1 MTAKHRSM
9 NVAGR
14 MRAASWTTLNFNFRH
29 TFVPYI
35 IFFIIL
41 HCAIYRSTQAHK
53 HEQLTAKIHQNY
65 IYKRQRLSS
74 DCLNTPSEVAEKV
87 CSRVALCLE
96 KLISKV
102 KVNFELNLVH

>member
-1 MTAKHRSM
+1 M
-9 NVAGR
+9 
-14 MRAASWTTLNFNFRH
+14 
-29 TFVPYI
+29 
-35 IFFIIL
+35 IF
-41 HCAIYRSTQAHK
+41 HCAIYGSTQAHK

-65 IYKRQRLSS
+65 IYKLQRLSS
-74 DCLNTPSEVAEKV
+74 DCLNTPTEVAEKV